1 MTLLPLYN
9 KEKHQVYLDEIIRQC
24 RSGSARAQNR
34 LFNMFYSDG
43 FHVASRYSSCEDDA
57 KEILSNAFIRAFKK
71 LDHYDTKKPFFPW
84 FKKLILHASSD
95 YYRYH
100 KEQHIGLD
108 FINQPETPSEE
119 MIDELSYKDLLGLI
133 QKLPY
138 SYRSVF
144 NLFVI
149 EGYKHQ
155 EIGEL
160 LGISEGTSKSHL
172 SRARQRLQLMIR
184 QISKLERSAFIRQ
197 ENKQEAK

>member
-1 MTLLPLYN
+1 MALLPLYN
-9 KEKHQVYLDEIIRQC
+9 KEKHQAYLREIIRQC
-24 RSGSARAQNR
+24 RSGSPQAQNR

-43 FHVASRYSSCEDDA
+43 FHVASRYSSCENDA

-71 LDHYDTKKPFFPW
+71 LDHYDIDKPFFPW
-84 FKKLILHASSD
+84 FKKLILHANSD

-100 KEQHIGLD
+100 RAQDVGLD
-108 FINQPETPSEE
+108 LTDQGQTPSEE
-119 MIDELSYKDLLGLI
+119 MIDHLSYQDLLGLI

-160 LGISEGTSKSHL
+160 LSISEGTSKSHL